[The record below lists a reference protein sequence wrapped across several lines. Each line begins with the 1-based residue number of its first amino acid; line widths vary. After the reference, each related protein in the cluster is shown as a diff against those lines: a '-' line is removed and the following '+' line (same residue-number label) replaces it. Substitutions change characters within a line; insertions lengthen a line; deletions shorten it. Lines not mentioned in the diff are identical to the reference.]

1 MRAETHTE
9 VYRPF
14 KGKLKTYPFRARTLA
29 WSGIRIGFR
38 KKLPALL
45 LFTIPAIST
54 IVTCF
59 LVQLTFEAKSGAG
72 ANIGPG
78 FDGAQVKMLGVL
90 LEQQLGKVEGQILR
104 LLDQIRMF
112 LVLAMG
118 WYGSG
123 LIAEDKRLRANLLYF
138 ARPLTRWTYFLGK
151 LGTVLFWGFCAM
163 GLPVLIVC
171 SVAAFSSP
179 EWSFVTERWPVIL
192 KLFAYAGMWIGVHAL
207 LVLAISSLV
216 DRRNHALAGL
226 FGFYILTTVGAEA
239 MSRIFDGAGWRL
251 ISLRRN
257 FERIAESM
265 FGVDTGRVT
274 WPLESSLWAL
284 GFVVAL
290 CIFILQRQTRKM
302 EVGQ

>member
-14 KGKLKTYPFRARTLA
+14 KGELKAYPFRARTLA

-45 LFTIPAIST
+45 LFVIPAIST

-59 LVQLTFEAKSGAG
+59 LVNLTFEAKAG
-72 ANIGPG
+72 TAPGVGPG
-78 FDGAQVKMLGVL
+78 MATAQVKMLGAL
-90 LEQQLGKVEGQILR
+90 LEDQLGKVEGQILT
-104 LLDQIRMF
+104 LLEQIRMF

-138 ARPLTRWTYFLGK
+138 ARPMTRWTYFLGK
-151 LGTVLFWGFCAM
+151 LGTVVFWGFCAM
-163 GLPVLIVC
+163 GLPVLVVC
-171 SVAAFSSP
+171 SVAAFASP
-179 EWSFVTERWPVIL
+179 EWSFLLERWDTIL
-192 KLFAYAGMWIGVHAL
+192 KLFAYAGMWIIVHAL
-207 LVLAISSLV
+207 LVLAISSIV
-216 DRRNHALAGL
+216 DRRNHALAGI

-257 FERIAESM
+257 FERISESM
-265 FGVDTGRVT
+265 FGLGGGRVT

-284 GFVVAL
+284 GFVVAV
-290 CIFILQRQTRKM
+290 CIFVLQRQTRKL
-302 EVGQ
+302 EIGS